1 MGVLREELRRNLMN
15 AGAVLVGYASLA
27 GNEKLPYPALTQ
39 AVSYAVRL
47 EPADG
52 SVWAYARAYF
62 EAGDKVEL
70 LAEHVKACL
79 RRYGFAGEVMP
90 KAYMDGE
97 TPVTE
102 FPDQTGRR
110 RTGGTQRRRP
120 DDGAGIRR
128 QRAFR
133 HGVHRRHLEEN
144 GITST
149 RDPADEKR
157 SRDLLRRRRRSGEN
171 L

>member
-90 KAYMDGE
+90 KE
-97 TPVTE
+97 I
-102 FPDQTGRR
+102 GRASCR
-110 RTGGTQRRRP
+110 ER
-120 DDGAGIRR
+120 
-128 QRAFR
+128 
-133 HGVHRRHLEEN
+133 V
-144 GITST
+144 
-149 RDPADEKR
+149 
-157 SRDLLRRRRRSGEN
+157 
-171 L
+171 

>member
-52 SVWAYARAYF
+52 SVWACARAYF

-102 FPDQTGRR
+102 FPDQTAAAAAGLAERNGDGLMTAPEFGVNVR
-110 RTGGTQRRRP
+110 FGTVFT
-120 DDGAGIRR
+120 DATWKKT
-128 QRAFR
+128 
-133 HGVHRRHLEEN
+133 E
-144 GITST
+144 
-149 RDPADEKR
+149 
-157 SRDLLRRRRRSGEN
+157 
-171 L
+171 

>member
-1 MGVLREELRRNLMN
+1 MGVLREELRRNLLN

-62 EAGDKVEL
+62 EAEGKVAL
-70 LAEHVKACL
+70 LAEHAKACL
-79 RRYGFAGEVMP
+79 RRYGFAGEAMP
-90 KAYMDGE
+90 KPFMDGE

-102 FPDQTGRR
+102 FPDQSAAVAAGLAERNADGLAAAPEFGVNVR
-110 RTGGTQRRRP
+110 FGTVFT
-120 DDGAGIRR
+120 DA
-128 QRAFR
+128 
-133 HGVHRRHLEEN
+133 
-144 GITST
+144 TW
-149 RDPADEKR
+149 KR
-157 SRDLLRRRRRSGEN
+157 SEEA
-171 L
+171 

>member
-1 MGVLREELRRNLMN
+1 MGVLREELRRNLLN
-15 AGAVLVGYASLA
+15 AGAVLIGYASLA

-47 EPADG
+47 EPAHE

-62 EAGDKVEL
+62 EAEGKIAL

-102 FPDQTGRR
+102 FPDQTAAIVAGLAERNGEGLLTVPEFGVNVR
-110 RTGGTQRRRP
+110 FGTVFT
-120 DDGAGIRR
+120 DATWKKN
-128 QRAFR
+128 
-133 HGVHRRHLEEN
+133 EEN
-144 GITST
+144 
-149 RDPADEKR
+149 
-157 SRDLLRRRRRSGEN
+157 
-171 L
+171 